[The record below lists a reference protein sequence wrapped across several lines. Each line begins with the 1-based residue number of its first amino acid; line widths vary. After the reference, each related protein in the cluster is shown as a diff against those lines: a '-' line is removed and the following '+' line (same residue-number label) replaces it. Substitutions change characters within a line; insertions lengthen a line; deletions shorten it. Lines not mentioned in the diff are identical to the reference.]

1 MSAIED
7 LIKTVA
13 ALREPDTGCP
23 WDIEQDHQSIAECL
37 VDECCELLQTIDRLD
52 LDHMQEEL
60 GDVLLQVVMHAQMAH
75 EAGHFDFDSVCHV
88 VNEKLIRRHPHV
100 FGKDS
105 LNSSEA
111 VLVQWDEIKSA
122 ERKRGPTQSGIFKDL
137 PRQLPALMFA
147 KDVYKQIQKLELPV
161 EAIIDQKAIDA
172 VSATLD
178 EVTLGK
184 QLFEIAAAC
193 RAKGIDPE
201 SAIELEVNAAK
212 SGQAEVTLPF
222 GIYQDVVSLRRMA
235 ANGPEAVTFSWQ
247 DQGSVQGDYYYVRIT
262 QVDGAMAWSSPIW
275 IGGYAP
281 R

>member
-13 ALREPDTGCP
+13 ALRDPDTGCP

-75 EAGHFDFDSVCHV
+75 EAGHFDFESVCHV

-100 FGKDS
+100 FGEDS
-105 LNSSEA
+105 LNTSEA
-111 VLVQWDEIKSA
+111 VLTQWDQIKSA
-122 ERKRGPTQSGIFKDL
+122 ERKRGPAQSGIFKDL

-147 KDVYKQIQKLELPV
+147 KDVYKQIQKLALPV
-161 EAIIDQKAIDA
+161 EAVIDPTAIKTLSD
-172 VSATLD
+172 TLD
-178 EVTLGK
+178 EATLGK

-201 SAIELEVNAAK
+201 SALRCYTQKLVDSLE
-212 SGQAEVTLPF
+212 
-222 GIYQDVVSLRRMA
+222 
-235 ANGPEAVTFSWQ
+235 EA
-247 DQGSVQGDYYYVRIT
+247 
-262 QVDGAMAWSSPIW
+262 
-275 IGGYAP
+275 
-281 R
+281 

>member
-13 ALREPDTGCP
+13 ALRDPNAGCP

-75 EAGHFDFDSVCHV
+75 EAGHFDFESVCHV

-100 FGKDS
+100 FGEDS
-105 LNSSEA
+105 LNTSEA
-111 VLVQWDEIKSA
+111 VLTQWDQIKSA
-122 ERKRGPTQSGIFKDL
+122 ERKRGPAQSGIFKDL

-147 KDVYKQIQKLELPV
+147 KDVYKQIQKLALPV
-161 EAIIDQKAIDA
+161 EAVIDQTAIKTL
-172 VSATLD
+172 SETLD
-178 EVTLGK
+178 EATLGK

-201 SAIELEVNAAK
+201 SALRCYTQKLVDSLE
-212 SGQAEVTLPF
+212 
-222 GIYQDVVSLRRMA
+222 
-235 ANGPEAVTFSWQ
+235 EA
-247 DQGSVQGDYYYVRIT
+247 
-262 QVDGAMAWSSPIW
+262 
-275 IGGYAP
+275 
-281 R
+281 

>member
-1 MSAIED
+1 MSAIQD
-7 LIKTVA
+7 LINTVA

-60 GDVLLQVVMHAQMAH
+60 GDVLLQVVMHTQMAQ
-75 EAGHFDFDSVCHV
+75 EAGHFDFESVCHV

-105 LNSSEA
+105 LSSSEA
-111 VLVQWDEIKSA
+111 VLAQWDEIKSA

-201 SAIELEVNAAK
+201 SALRNYTQKLVDSLE
-212 SGQAEVTLPF
+212 
-222 GIYQDVVSLRRMA
+222 
-235 ANGPEAVTFSWQ
+235 EA
-247 DQGSVQGDYYYVRIT
+247 
-262 QVDGAMAWSSPIW
+262 
-275 IGGYAP
+275 
-281 R
+281 

>member
-13 ALREPDTGCP
+13 ALRDPDTGCP

-75 EAGHFDFDSVCHV
+75 EAGHFDFESVCHV

-100 FGKDS
+100 FGEDS
-105 LNSSEA
+105 LNTSEA
-111 VLVQWDEIKSA
+111 VLTQWDQIKSA
-122 ERKRGPTQSGIFKDL
+122 ERKRGPAQSGIFKDL

-147 KDVYKQIQKLELPV
+147 KDVYKQIQKLALPV
-161 EAIIDQKAIDA
+161 KAVIDQTAIKTLSD
-172 VSATLD
+172 TLD
-178 EVTLGK
+178 EATLGK

-201 SAIELEVNAAK
+201 SALRCYTQKLVDSLE
-212 SGQAEVTLPF
+212 
-222 GIYQDVVSLRRMA
+222 
-235 ANGPEAVTFSWQ
+235 EA
-247 DQGSVQGDYYYVRIT
+247 
-262 QVDGAMAWSSPIW
+262 
-275 IGGYAP
+275 
-281 R
+281 